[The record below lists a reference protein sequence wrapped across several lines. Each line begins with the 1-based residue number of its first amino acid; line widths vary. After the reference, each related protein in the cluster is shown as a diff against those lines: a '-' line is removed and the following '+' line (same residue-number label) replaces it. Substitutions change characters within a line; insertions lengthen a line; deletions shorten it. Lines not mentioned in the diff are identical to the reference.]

1 LGKISFVFVVAPS
14 HPLAGVRHRLGKAEL
29 SEHRAISVADSVRL
43 LQARTVGLL
52 FGQDTLSVP
61 DMQTKYDFQVAGL
74 GFGFL
79 PEPWARPAIQAGRL
93 VAKEVEEPRPDET
106 LYMAWR
112 TGEEGAALK
121 WWRERLRAA
130 PPLERMLAMN
140 CPVERITSGG

>member
-1 LGKISFVFVVAPS
+1 MSFVFAVAPT
-14 HPLAGVRHRLGKAEL
+14 HPLATIRHRLGKAEL
-29 SEHRAISVADSVRL
+29 TAHRAVAVADSVRL

-61 DMQTKYDFQVAGL
+61 DMQTKYEFQLAGL

-79 PEPWARPAIQAGRL
+79 PEAWARADIAAGRL
-93 VAKEVEEPRPDET
+93 VEKEVEEPKPDET

-121 WWRERLRAA
+121 WWRERLRASM
-130 PPLERMLAMN
+130 PLARMLALN
-140 CPVERITSGG
+140 CPIERATSGTAE

>member
-1 LGKISFVFVVAPS
+1 
-14 HPLAGVRHRLGKAEL
+14 
-29 SEHRAISVADSVRL
+29 
-43 LQARTVGLL
+43 
-52 FGQDTLSVP
+52 
-61 DMQTKYDFQVAGL
+61 VAGL

-112 TGEEGAALK
+112 TGEEGAALM